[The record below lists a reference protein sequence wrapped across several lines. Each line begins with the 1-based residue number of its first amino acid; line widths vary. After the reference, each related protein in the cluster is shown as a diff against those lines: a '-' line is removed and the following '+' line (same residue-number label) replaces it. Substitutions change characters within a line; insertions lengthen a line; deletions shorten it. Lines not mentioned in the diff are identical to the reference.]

1 MQIAI
6 LGAGRVGSA
15 LGRLWHAAGHDVTFA
30 ARHAARPQALAA
42 DLGQRAHA
50 ASAADAVAGAEA
62 VLVAVPGPAV
72 TDVLQAA
79 GPLDGRV
86 LIDAAN
92 SFGQQ
97 QVTLRSLAGAF
108 PGARWVRAF
117 NSLSASIMADDNHR
131 KPPWV
136 MFLSGNEE
144 GKPVVAQLIRD
155 AGFDPVDLGG
165 IDDSRLQDPGGPLS
179 LTILTHDEATVLV
192 ARVKSGDTAAADQS
206 ALRTRAREL
215 AAPFE
220 KLRDHAPDDPA
231 FFLEHLSRSV
241 FEAGISW
248 RVVEAKWD
256 GIREAF
262 HGFDPAQVAAMPP
275 AEITAVQNDSRVI
288 RNKAKIRATVQNAR
302 EVLAIL
308 DEYASIRGYL
318 ASFPDAAAAAADL
331 RRRFKFLGDTGVW
344 RLLTSASRDMGP
356 RTRAD
361 PRRPEAAF
369 LPILSWQV
377 SSAFRPV
384 AGPGGELAVTLSA
397 VRVLSNSGYW
407 TGTAASDRLLPSGS
421 RTSTWRTPLP

>member
-1 MQIAI
+1 MAGGAVQIAI
-6 LGAGRVGSA
+6 LGAGRVGSTV
-15 LGRLWHAAGHDVTFA
+15 GRLWHAAGHDVTFA
-30 ARHAARPQALAA
+30 ARDATRPRALAA
-42 DLGQRAHA
+42 ELGERAHA
-50 ASAADAVAGAEA
+50 ASVAAAVAGAEA

-97 QVTLRSLAGAF
+97 QATLRSLAGGF
-108 PGARWVRAF
+108 PRARWVRAF
-117 NSLSASIMADDNHR
+117 NSLSANIMADDNHH

-136 MFLSGNEE
+136 MFLSGDEE
-144 GKPVVAQLIRD
+144 AKTVVARLIRD
-155 AGFDPVDLGG
+155 TGFDPVDLGG
-165 IDDSRLQDPGGPLS
+165 IDDSRLQDPGGALW
-179 LTILTHDEATVLV
+179 LTILTHDEATALV
-192 ARVKSGDTAAADQS
+192 ARIKSGDTAAADQS
-206 ALRTRAREL
+206 ARRTRVREL

-262 HGFDPAQVAAMPP
+262 HGFDPAQVAAMPS
-275 AEITAVQNDSRVI
+275 AEIAAVENDSRVI

-308 DEYASIRGYL
+308 DEYGSIRGYL

-331 RRRFKFLGDTGVW
+331 PRRFKFLGDTGVW
-344 RLLTSASRDMGP
+344 RLLISASHDIG
-356 RTRAD
+356 
-361 PRRPEAAF
+361 
-369 LPILSWQV
+369 
-377 SSAFRPV
+377 
-384 AGPGGELAVTLSA
+384 
-397 VRVLSNSGYW
+397 
-407 TGTAASDRLLPSGS
+407 
-421 RTSTWRTPLP
+421 